1 MNGVRKAGT
10 SGSLRYRYCFSG
22 YWYFPYFGWI
32 IGAGPV
38 PGTPGMF
45 WKMCANNGKATIL
58 YVKSSFRKKQKTFIQ
73 RL

>member
-1 MNGVRKAGT
+1 MNGVRKGRHKWILAIPVLLFGI
-10 SGSLRYRYCFSG
+10 LV
-22 YWYFPYFGWI
+22 FPYFGWI

-45 WKMCANNGKATIL
+45 WKNVCKQWKSTIL